1 MAMIKLLFG
10 LGNPGRKY
18 ISTRHNLGYRLIELL
33 AKKGK
38 KKFKFSRENY
48 VFTEVKIK
56 GEKIILVKP
65 QTFMNQSGIA
75 AKECLDDFDL
85 SPEELL
91 VLCDDINLPLGKLR
105 IRPKGAD
112 GGHNGLKSIIY
123 HLNTQDFARL
133 RMGIGLPSP
142 KIRAED
148 YVLENF
154 RSIEKYEVMKMLKE
168 ASSAVEGVI
177 SQGIAESM
185 NRFN

>member
-1 MAMIKLLFG
+1 MIKLLLG

-18 ISTRHNLGYRLIELL
+18 IYTRHNLGYGLVELL
-33 AKKGK
+33 AKKK
-38 KKFKFSRENY
+38 RKKFGPGKRSYIFAEIR
-48 VFTEVKIK
+48 IK

-75 AKECLDDFDL
+75 AKDCLDDFDL

-91 VLCDDINLPLGKLR
+91 VLCDDINLPLGELR
-105 IRPKGAD
+105 IRPKGTD

-123 HLNTQDFARL
+123 HLDTQDFARL

-142 KIRAED
+142 EIRAED

-154 RSIEKYEVMKMLKE
+154 SSAEKDEAIKILRK
-168 ASSAVEGVI
+168 ASSAVEIIV
-177 SQGIAESM
+177 SQGITKGM

>member
-1 MAMIKLLFG
+1 MIKLLLG

-18 ISTRHNLGYRLIELL
+18 ISTRHNLGYRLVELL
-33 AKKGK
+33 AKRSKR
-38 KKFKFSRENY
+38 KFKYSKGSY
-48 VFTEVKIK
+48 IFTEVKIK
-56 GEKIILVKP
+56 REKIILVKP

-105 IRPKGAD
+105 IRPKGTD

-133 RMGIGLPSP
+133 RMGIELPRP
-142 KIRAED
+142 EIRAED

-154 RSIEKYEVMKMLKE
+154 KSIEKDEVIKMLKD
-168 ASSAVEGVI
+168 ASSAVETVI
-177 SQGIAESM
+177 SQGITESM